1 MDIRV
6 EHVSRSYGD
15 QEVLSDVSFTAS
27 GGEII
32 GIVGRN
38 GCGKSTLLS
47 ILAGIERAD
56 RGNVVFSEPGGRE
69 KSGYLPQTNPLLEE
83 ASVYENIRLWA
94 PDKEQA
100 EKLLAQYRFLDVRRK
115 KVRKLSGGM
124 KRRLTGVGPLTS
136 IGSRSMRK
144 VMQKL

>member
-6 EHVSRSYGD
+6 EHVSRKFGT
-15 QEVLSDVSFTAS
+15 QTVLSDVSFCAS
-27 GGEII
+27 AGEII

-56 RGNVVFSEPGGRE
+56 HGVISFSEPGGRE

-83 ASVYENIRLWA
+83 ATVYENIRLWA
-94 PDKEQA
+94 PGKAQA
-100 EKLLAQYRFLDVRRK
+100 DKLLAQYNFEDVRRK
-115 KVRKLSGGM
+115 KVRKHSGGM
-124 KRRLTGVGPLTS
+124 K
-136 IGSRSMRK
+136 
-144 VMQKL
+144 